1 MVSPDAI
8 LRKVIRLVGAAVLL
22 VAAIIYFWTPAR
34 MAAFYAAGRTSVCPW
49 KEVAAAPGHPEQIR
63 QFKDEILAAS
73 RKIAEDGSYVQF
85 ATPDGNYWIPK
96 GSEFVLPFNLAE
108 QKRDIYTHGDIRVR
122 EGDIVLDCGANVG
135 VFTRKALRAG
145 AKTVVAIEP
154 APENIEVLKRN
165 FPEEI
170 AAGRVIVYPKGVW
183 DKDDMLVLHVHPH
196 NSAADSFVIE
206 QKGSHESDQKLPL
219 TTIDKLA
226 GELNLERVNFIK
238 MDIEGAEVRALNG
251 ARATIA
257 KHHPRMALSSYHA
270 GDHPVEIPKAV
281 LAAWDGYRME
291 CGPCAD
297 AGWYV
302 RPDVLF
308 FY

>member
-1 MVSPDAI
+1 MIRLLGAAI
-8 LRKVIRLVGAAVLL
+8 LLL
-22 VAAIIYFWTPAR
+22 AAIIYFWTPAR
-34 MAAFYAAGRTSVCPW
+34 MAAFYAVGRTSVCPW
-49 KEVAAAPGHPEQIR
+49 NEVTAAPGHPEHVR
-63 QFKDEILAAS
+63 KLKDEILAAS
-73 RKIAEDGSYVQF
+73 KKIAEDGPYVQF
-85 ATPDGNYWIPK
+85 STPDGPYWIPK

-108 QKRDIYTHGDIRVR
+108 QKRGIYTHGDIGVR

-154 APENIEVLKRN
+154 APENIEVLQRN
-165 FPEEI
+165 FAGEI

-196 NSAADSFVIE
+196 NSAADSFVID
-206 QKGSHESDQKLPL
+206 QKGSHESDEKLPL

-226 GELNLERVNFIK
+226 AELNLPKVDFIK
-238 MDIEGAEVRALNG
+238 MDIEGAEVRAING
-251 ARATIA
+251 GRATIA

-281 LAAWDGYRME
+281 RAAWNGYRME

-297 AGWYV
+297 AGSYV